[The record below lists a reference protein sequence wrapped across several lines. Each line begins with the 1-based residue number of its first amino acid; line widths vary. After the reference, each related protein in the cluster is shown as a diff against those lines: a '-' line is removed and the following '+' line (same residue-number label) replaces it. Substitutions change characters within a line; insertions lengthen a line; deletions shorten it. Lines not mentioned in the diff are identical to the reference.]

1 MRKPLLAVLQRGSH
15 PPVVLAEERLCR
27 QKDVH
32 RRRRRWGR
40 GGARGQG
47 RLDASQSGV
56 AAHFVHRVLGAPQ
69 LHHSS
74 ALRPLSLLRSPVLPA
89 REPWIAPF
97 VCQPRWQG
105 ALAVQVTF
113 TAGKPAAAFGQEA
126 PRGCPSR
133 RSPSQT
139 TCVRAEAVRAG
150 QLASDVAGH
159 CRVHRGRERGA
170 GGGGHPERGRVAA
183 QQPQAADPQRRA
195 RGHRRGDVV
204 HLAAG

>member
-1 MRKPLLAVLQRGSH
+1 MRSSSAGPTLLWCSPRNVFVARKTSTAAG
-15 PPVVLAEERLCR
+15 AGGAAAAR
-27 QKDVH
+27 
-32 RRRRRWGR
+32 
-40 GGARGQG
+40 GARG
-47 RLDASQSGV
+47 ASMPRRV
-56 AAHFVHRVLGAPQ
+56 ALPRTSYTVCLG
-69 LHHSS
+69 HHSFTTAPPS
-74 ALRPLSLLRSPVLPA
+74 APCPSSVPRSCRRASRGLRP
-89 REPWIAPF
+89 
-97 VCQPRWQG
+97 CQPRWQG

-150 QLASDVAGH
+150 QLASDAAGH

-170 GGGGHPERGRVAA
+170 GGGGHPERGRSAA
-183 QQPQAADPQRRA
+183 QQPQAADPERRA